1 MPPEENPSSTPV
13 NQTSPDYSGLVNLLM
28 KPLLESPQSLHID
41 CEYSVGGQRIWI
53 RVAFEGEDKG
63 RVFGRGGRNVQAIRT
78 VLNSA
83 ANLAGQSVYLDI
95 YEDKKSLSKTRGD
108 RDFPTRRGSGSR
120 SPSRRPRGRKSSNHS

>member
-1 MPPEENPSSTPV
+1 MPPEENLSSTPV

-28 KPLLESPQSLHID
+28 KPLLESPQSLCVD
-41 CEYSVGGQRIWI
+41 CESCVGGQRIWI
-53 RVAFEGEDKG
+53 RVAFEGDDKG

-108 RDFPTRRGSGSR
+108 RDFPARRGSGSR
-120 SPSRRPRGRKSSNHS
+120 SPSRRPRSRKPSNHS